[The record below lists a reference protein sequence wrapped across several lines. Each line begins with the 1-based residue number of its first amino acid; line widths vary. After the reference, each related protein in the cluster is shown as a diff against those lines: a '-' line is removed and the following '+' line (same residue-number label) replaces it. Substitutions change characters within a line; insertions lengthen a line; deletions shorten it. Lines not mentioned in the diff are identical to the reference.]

1 MHSLFRRAK
10 APPAA
15 AAPAPM
21 PMLSFPGKK
30 ALRFT
35 GDTSVAERDTD
46 LAKLMLARAHVVAL
60 AASDGSGKKKQ
71 AASAAE
77 AAAALRAYIRI
88 VYAAEMNGASSH
100 QPLRFA
106 WRDDAGG
113 STSNTK
119 KASRASSSSSSAVES
134 QAGYASLATE
144 HAVALFALAAELARA
159 AAEEDRRGV
168 DGVRRA
174 CAALADAAGAL
185 GAAAAKVRRAADGPE
200 GGGLCHM
207 TGACLAALERLMLV
221 QAHECYFELALAG
234 GKQAALCAK
243 IARQVSLDYQQ
254 VSIALESLQQ
264 QHQPIDKLWAPHAQA
279 KAFYFHGEACL
290 LHARALLEQG
300 AGSVGEAVARLR
312 FALSPAVLDGA
323 GSKAAIKKCA
333 APVREAAAALRRE
346 VETELAAAERDN
358 CQVFFERVPPADALP
373 ALPGLAQPLVRP
385 SAEESVLRE
394 ADGDPPLARGGAPTT
409 ARH

>member
-10 APPAA
+10 APPAAA

-35 GDTSVAERDTD
+35 GDTSAAERDTD
-46 LAKLMLARAHVVAL
+46 LAKLLLARAHVVAL
-60 AASDGSGKKKQ
+60 AASDGISGKKRQ

-100 QPLRFA
+100 QLLRFA
-106 WRDDAGG
+106 WRDDAGE
-113 STSNTK
+113 SSSNNK
-119 KASRASSSSSSAVES
+119 KASRASSAVES
-134 QAGYASLATE
+134 QSGHASLATE

-185 GAAAAKVRRAADGPE
+185 GAAAVKVRRAADGPE

-207 TGACLAALERLMLV
+207 TDACLAALERLMLV

-234 GKQAALCAK
+234 GKAAALCAK

-264 QHQPIDKLWAPHAQA
+264 HQPIDKSWAPHAQA

-300 AGSVGEAVARLR
+300 AGRVGEAVARLR

-323 GSKAAIKKCA
+323 GSKAAIKKSA

-346 VETELAAAERDN
+346 VEAELAAAERDN

-385 SAEESVLRE
+385 STEESVLRE
-394 ADGDPPLARGGAPTT
+394 ADGEPPSARGGAPTT